1 MLLLRVKRGLLCLHP
16 LYQFFDPIKCEL
28 VGHDRRQAFITPNL
42 LVEFDALLAH
52 GLFRPLKGDPTQRIE
67 ICSIGY
73 VGGCRP
79 GDDSQRLIRE
89 AVSS

>member
-1 MLLLRVKRGLLCLHP
+1 MKRGLLCLHP
-16 LYQFFDPIKCEL
+16 LYQFFDPINCEL
-28 VGHDRRQAFITPNL
+28 VSYDRQPFITQNL
-42 LVEFDALLAH
+42 FVDLDALLTH
-52 GLFRPLKGDPTQRIE
+52 GLFRLLERGPTQRIE

-79 GDDSQRLIRE
+79 GDDSHWLIWE